1 MQKDSKK
8 EKEEED
14 GTTVKIPER
23 EGDFFSWLQA
33 SVLISISRTQRI
45 QREQL
50 KNNLKVYGG

>member
-14 GTTVKIPER
+14 STTVKIPETG
-23 EGDFFSWLQA
+23 GDFFSWLQA

-50 KNNLKVYGG
+50 KNNLKVCGG